1 MSNVVSMSGVG
12 DDDRAVQASGW
23 IARLDRGLNT
33 SERAELEA
41 WLMAS
46 PDNEAELLAMAE
58 LWDRIDVLSC
68 LAEIFP
74 HPVPFAARP
83 HHRVRIATL
92 GTAVAVIL
100 VAAAVLI
107 ARSPSLSAPDMPATT
122 VETATYETAVGGLS
136 RVELADGSR
145 ITLNT
150 DSRADIRFG
159 DHQRVIHLERGE
171 IHVDV
176 AHDPLRPLMVYAGG
190 RFVQAVGTA
199 FSVKI
204 DQSQRVEILVT
215 DGRVRVGVQ
224 AANASGNSSETRAR
238 PDSRDRIV
246 ERNERILLD
255 ADNASIDVVEPE
267 EIEVELSWR
276 DGNLVFRGESLAE
289 AAAEV
294 GRYTTVEFLIL
305 GDDLRNTRVA
315 GRFKAGDVSGFLANL
330 KANFN
335 VVYKRVDERTIQV
348 SLPEG
353 AADRPA
359 P

>member
-1 MSNVVSMSGVG
+1 M
-12 DDDRAVQASGW
+12 
-23 IARLDRGLNT
+23 
-33 SERAELEA
+33 
-41 WLMAS
+41 
-46 PDNEAELLAMAE
+46 
-58 LWDRIDVLSC
+58 
-68 LAEIFP
+68 
-74 HPVPFAARP
+74 
-83 HHRVRIATL
+83 
-92 GTAVAVIL
+92 
-100 VAAAVLI
+100 
-107 ARSPSLSAPDMPATT
+107 
-122 VETATYETAVGGLS
+122 
-136 RVELADGSR
+136 
-145 ITLNT
+145 
-150 DSRADIRFG
+150 
-159 DHQRVIHLERGE
+159 
-171 IHVDV
+171 
-176 AHDPLRPLMVYAGG
+176 
-190 RFVQAVGTA
+190 
-199 FSVKI
+199 
-204 DQSQRVEILVT
+204 
-215 DGRVRVGVQ
+215 
-224 AANASGNSSETRAR
+224 
-238 PDSRDRIV
+238 